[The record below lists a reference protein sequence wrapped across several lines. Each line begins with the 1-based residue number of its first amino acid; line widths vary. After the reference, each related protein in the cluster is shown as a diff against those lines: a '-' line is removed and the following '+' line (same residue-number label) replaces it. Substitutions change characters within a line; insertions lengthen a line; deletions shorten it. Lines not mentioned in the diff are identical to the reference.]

1 MIGSNPIFSTKTP
14 NVSDNQRFS
23 RLSDAY
29 SAKSQPQFL
38 SLDYMATPDIPY
50 TIPKLIKGKR
60 ITTVPKGSTWVKEE
74 AKQSWYIEF
83 FFHNAESDKM
93 ERFRPTKNLNRL
105 KVPKEKLIQFTKLC
119 EAYKIALEG
128 GWSPIDEKANDKLKR
143 QVSSLTLAA
152 AKILFEEYHIA
163 KGTRKKSRQSY
174 LSKVNQ
180 FIAYYGQ
187 DKKVSEISDYEIT
200 EFLNFMEKEHKW
212 TGVTYNSSRII
223 LNNYFKYLKV
233 NKYISENPV
242 TDIETR
248 TKIATES
255 HQIFSDKD
263 FATIMK
269 WLNEHDHY
277 CLFFVKM
284 IYYTCIRPKELRYL
298 QLKHISMEQNVIT
311 VPASIAKNKKSLPIS
326 IDSSLR
332 NELKE
337 LKLSSYPNT
346 DYLLGCTK
354 TIISEKRIGENTP
367 YNRFQKCLKATK
379 LDNKNYTLYS
389 FKHFSNV
396 KKFKAGWTLAEIC
409 SANRHGSLVETETY
423 LKDLLKFVKNDKTI
437 PKI

>member
-1 MIGSNPIFSTKTP
+1 MPTP
-14 NVSDNQRFS
+14 Q
-23 RLSDAY
+23 
-29 SAKSQPQFL
+29 
-38 SLDYMATPDIPY
+38 IPY
-50 TIPKLIKGKR
+50 TIPRLVKGKR
-60 ITTVPKGSTWVKEE
+60 VTDLPKGSTWAREE
-74 AKQSWYIEF
+74 AKQNWYVEF
-83 FFHNAESDKM
+83 FYHNPQTDRM
-93 ERFRPTKNLNRL
+93 DRFRFTKNLNRL
-105 KVPKEKLIQFTKLC
+105 KDAKEKLSQFNRLC

-128 GWSPIDEKANDKLKR
+128 GWSPIDEKANDRLKR
-143 QVSSLTLAA
+143 KVSSLTLEAA
-152 AKILFEEYHIA
+152 RSLFEEYHIA

-180 FIAYYGQ
+180 FIAYYGP
-187 DKKVSEISDYEIT
+187 DRKVSEISDYEIT
-200 EFLNFMEKEHKW
+200 EFLNFMEKKFSW

-223 LNNYFKYLKV
+223 LNNYFRYLKV

-263 FATIMK
+263 FKTIMK

-284 IYYTCIRPKELRYL
+284 IYYTCIRPKELRHL
-298 QLKHISMEQNVIT
+298 QLRHISLERGVIT
-311 VPASIAKNKKSLPIS
+311 VPASIAKNKKSLPVS
-326 IDSSLR
+326 IDASLR
-332 NELKE
+332 KELRELKID
-337 LKLSSYPNT
+337 SYPDT
-346 DYLLGCTK
+346 SYLLGSTQ
-354 TIISEKRIGENTP
+354 TIISEKRVGENTP

-379 LDNKNYTLYS
+379 LDEKNYTLYS

-396 KKFKAGWTLAEIC
+396 QKFKAGWTLAEIC